1 MQTTTSKLSRF
12 LAHINRDR
20 FLLLLFLPGMAAIL
34 VFSYGPLYGLQLAF
48 KDYIFA
54 DGIWGSPWIGLHHFR
69 IFTQP
74 IFGRLIANTLIISC
88 YRLLFGFPATILFA
102 LLINELVNA
111 KLKGV
116 VQTISY
122 LPHFLSWI
130 IVAGLVIEVLS
141 PSRGIFPYLTRVVGL
156 EPPYLLAHPR
166 YFRGVLVVSGMWK
179 SIGWGSI
186 IYLASIAHI
195 DPELYESADIDG
207 ANRLRKAL
215 HITLPHLLPVTSIL
229 LIFNLTGLFTEN
241 FDQIFNLYNPLVFE
255 VSDVIET
262 YVYRVGLAGGKFEQ
276 GIVVGVFNGI
286 IAFIL
291 LLVANRVVKGA
302 TNYGVW

>member
-1 MQTTTSKLSRF
+1 MQTTSGRFSRF
-12 LAHINRDR
+12 LAHVNRDR
-20 FLLLLFLPGMAAIL
+20 FLLLLFLPGMTAIF
-34 VFSYGPLYGLQLAF
+34 VFSYGPLYGIQLAF

-54 DGIWGSPWIGLHHFR
+54 DGIWGSPWVGLSHFR

-74 IFGRLIANTLIISC
+74 IFGRLIANTLIISS

-102 LLINELVNA
+102 LLINELANA
-111 KLKGV
+111 KFKGT

-130 IVAGLVIEVLS
+130 IVSGVVIEVLS
-141 PSRGIFPYLTRVVGL
+141 PSRGIFPYVTRLVGL
-156 EPPYLLAHPR
+156 ESPYLLADPR

-186 IYLASIAHI
+186 IYLASIAQV

-215 HITLPHLLPVTSIL
+215 HITLPHMLPVTSIL
-229 LIFNLTGLFTEN
+229 LIFSLTGLFTEN
-241 FDQIFNLYNPLVFE
+241 FEQIFNLYNPIVFE
-255 VSDVIET
+255 VADVIET

-276 GIVVGVFNGI
+276 GIVVGVFNSV
-286 IAFIL
+286 IAFL
-291 LLVANRVVKGA
+291 LLIIANRVVKGI
-302 TNYGVW
+302 TDHGVW

>member
-1 MQTTTSKLSRF
+1 MQTTTGRFSRF
-12 LAHINRDR
+12 LAHANRDR
-20 FLLLLFLPGMAAIL
+20 FLLILFLPGMAAIF

-54 DGIWGSPWIGLHHFR
+54 DGIWGSPWVGLGHFR

-74 IFGRLIANTLIISC
+74 IFGRLIANTLIISS

-102 LLINELVNA
+102 LLINELANA
-111 KLKGV
+111 KFKGV

-130 IVAGLVIEVLS
+130 IVSGLVIEVLS
-141 PSRGIFPYLTRVVGL
+141 PSRGIFPFFTRMVGL
-156 EPPYLLAHPR
+156 ESPYLLADPR

-215 HITLPHLLPVTSIL
+215 HITLPHMLPVTSIL
-229 LIFNLTGLFTEN
+229 LIFSLTGLFTEN

-291 LLVANRVVKGA
+291 LIVANRVVKGA
-302 TNYGVW
+302 TSHGVW